1 MFSQTRY
8 LENIESYRPSE
19 VKLEIDDGPVSV
31 PHLDDLVA
39 VLPVDHPVLGQLQ
52 GVVHA
57 ERRVA
62 PHVLHLIIIIR
73 RIIIFITLNLS
84 YLVTRESKA
93 SYLQGTGLKANSIVF
108 IVAINGTLINGTKY
122 NSQWTFSILLPVC
135 PEETS

>member
-62 PHVLHLIIIIR
+62 PHVLHLIIIR
-73 RIIIFITLNLS
+73 KKNNNLHYSYS

-108 IVAINGTLINGTKY
+108 ILAINGTLINGTKY

-135 PEETS
+135 PGETS